1 MKTNE
6 LMTGDYVRVG
16 KDGLCIPKNT
26 IVKIR
31 AIDEL
36 DSLVL
41 KNGKKLIGSARCQ
54 PINPSS
60 PGIWSYSLGGIWVDY
75 LEPIQLTNEILEK
88 NGFKKC
94 EDGAW
99 SLFQYKENGENAL
112 YQIYWSEDPL
122 YLEISSYTSQT
133 GEFNRMGI
141 RFVHELQHAL
151 RLCEIEKEIE
161 L

>member
-1 MKTNE
+1 MKAEE
-6 LMTGDYVRVG
+6 LMQFDWVRLADDNTPKQVDWIRSGEVG
-16 KDGLCIPKNT
+16 LFWNRTVTP
-26 IVKIR
+26 
-31 AIDEL
+31 
-36 DSLVL
+36 
-41 KNGKKLIGSARCQ
+41 
-54 PINPSS
+54 P
-60 PGIWSYSLGGIWVDY
+60 Y
-75 LEPIQLTNEILEK
+75 LEPIPLTAEILEK

-151 RLCEIEKEIE
+151 KLCGIDKTIK